1 MSKPVPAKSS
11 ASVGSPSVSAIIP
24 AYNGASFIH
33 RAIESALAQTHPLLE
48 VIVVDDGSKD
58 GTAEAAAKYP
68 VTVLRRSNGGPAAA
82 RNAGLKHA
90 KGEWLAFLD
99 HDDTWYP
106 NKTELQL
113 SFANDAVAALFCEKA
128 SGTNQISFADMFA
141 ANYGG
146 NPSGMM
152 IRRKV
157 LEQLG
162 GFDEDPELIGVDD
175 YNLWLRFMLD
185 GYKFAATP
193 ECYAF
198 TPADT
203 HLGGNPQRMLDGE
216 LANIEKIGVLAGLS
230 RQIVE
235 ARKRK
240 LRRQYIPSLISTR
253 RLDQARKQLMHAGLS
268 FDMWKYWVA
277 ALSPSWLLDLRRRVY
292 SDVG

>member
-1 MSKPVPAKSS
+1 MNMPKRVDSEACVD
-11 ASVGSPSVSAIIP
+11 SPSVSAIIP
-24 AYNGASFIH
+24 VYNSALFVH
-33 RAIESALAQTHPLLE
+33 RAIESALSQTHPLLE
-48 VIVVDDGSKD
+48 VIVVDDGSDD
-58 GTAEAAAKYP
+58 GTAEAASKYP
-68 VTVLRRSNGGPAAA
+68 VTVLRRKNGGPGAA

-113 SFANDAVAALFCEKA
+113 SFASDAVAALFCEKTA
-128 SGTNQISFADMFA
+128 GTEKISFMDMFA

-152 IRRKV
+152 IRRTV

-162 GFDEDPELIGVDD
+162 GFDEDPKLIGVDD
-175 YNLWLRFMLD
+175 YNLWLRFMLE
-185 GYKFAATP
+185 GYRFATTP
-193 ECYAF
+193 KCYAF

-203 HLGGNPQRMLDGE
+203 HLGGNPQRMLDAE

-240 LRRQYIPSLISTR
+240 VRRQYIPSLISTR
-253 RLDQARKQLMHAGLS
+253 KLYEARKQLIHTGLRV
-268 FDMWKYWVA
+268 DMWKYWVA
-277 ALSPSWLLDLRRRVY
+277 AFSPSWLLDMRRRVY
-292 SDVG
+292 NSAA